1 MLGRILAHE
10 LMEEKANEVKS
21 HAKQNSTSKNKEI
34 AFKASKSKQVQESS
48 SSEDESS
55 EDEEMAFFVK
65 RFKKFMKKS
74 GYGKY
79 KRDIPKRRTSK
90 RGCYECGEVGHF
102 IADCPNKKKG
112 KDKEEKK
119 SKPFKKDK
127 YKTHKKK
134 YSGQAH
140 IGEE

>member
-10 LMEEKANEVKS
+10 LMEEEANEVKNL
-21 HAKQNSTSKNKEI
+21 AKQSSTSKNKEI
-34 AFKASKSKQVQESS
+34 AFKVSKNKLKEESS

-55 EDEEMAFFVK
+55 EHEEMAFFVK
-65 RFKKFMKKS
+65 KFTKKEGFN
-74 GYGKY
+74 KY
-79 KRDIPKRRTSK
+79 KRDMPKRRTSK
-90 RGCYECGEVGHF
+90 RAFYECCEVGHF

-112 KDKEEKK
+112 NDKEEKK
-119 SKPFKKDK
+119 GKPFKKDK

-140 IGEE
+140 ISE